1 MSSLSFFE
9 FFRQSV
15 IRDFDIPVHIEED
28 VLWFQVSVNEPEIV
42 KILDSEEDL
51 GCIEL
56 GSIL

>member
-9 FFRQSV
+9 FLGQSV

-51 GCIEL
+51 GCIKL